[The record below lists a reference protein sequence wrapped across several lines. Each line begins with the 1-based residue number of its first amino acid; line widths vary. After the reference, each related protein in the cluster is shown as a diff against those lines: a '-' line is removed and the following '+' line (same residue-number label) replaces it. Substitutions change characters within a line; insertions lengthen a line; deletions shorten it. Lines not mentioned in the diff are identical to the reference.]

1 MCSSILEDLQHID
14 MWYDTYIHQE
24 IKTKKTRKDEKNIHD

>member
-14 MWYDTYIHQE
+14 MWYDAYIHQE
-24 IKTKKTRKDEKNIHD
+24 IKTKKNKKR